1 VAAAIQEKK
10 KKSKKLFIS
19 LFFLLSRSF
28 AWLSIKHAHKTHDT
42 CFLFK
47 LVREFLILFFHFM
60 KQFLKNFDLFVL
72 CFFLCAVCP
81 TKSNRTP
88 NWCKSQISF
97 YLKFISMTIL
107 TFFEKTIIRF
117 FIKTL
122 EIVER
127 WWWRIIER
135 VLRLNARQ
143 GPRCQSAYNNNNNKQ
158 KNRWNFYIN

>member
-72 CFFLCAVCP
+72 CFFCALCVPLNQIVHP
-81 TKSNRTP
+81 TDAKVKFLFIWNLFRWRSWR
-88 NWCKSQISF
+88 F
-97 YLKFISMTIL
+97 LK
-107 TFFEKTIIRF
+107 
-117 FIKTL
+117 
-122 EIVER
+122 
-127 WWWRIIER
+127 
-135 VLRLNARQ
+135 
-143 GPRCQSAYNNNNNKQ
+143 KQ
-158 KNRWNFYIN
+158 